1 MRIVLLFIF
10 GMFLSHFC
18 AAQPAQRVYF
28 TPSDDCENNIIALI
42 EDAQSQIDIAVYAIN
57 NDAIVEALKEAF
69 LRDVSIRVLT
79 DRTQAGQK
87 SSKVADLENFG
98 IDVIRHKK
106 YRIQHDK
113 FAIFDKKKIVTGSYN
128 WTNSASRRNAENCLF
143 ITKPK
148 TTIQKY
154 QKRFNDLWLMNK
166 KAKRKS
172 KFSNL
177 LTMPKK
183 LIVSKSLLY
192 LASNHLDSGQQ
203 VQCILQNVRGSNF
216 VCDFLLTFA

>member
-87 SSKVADLENFG
+87 SSKIADLEDFG

-113 FAIFDKKKIVTGSYN
+113 FAIFDQKKIVTGSYN
-128 WTNSASRRNAENCLF
+128 WTNSAS
-143 ITKPK
+143 
-148 TTIQKY
+148 IQKY

-192 LASNHLDSGQQ
+192 SASKHLNIGKQ
-203 VQCILQNVRGSNF
+203 V
-216 VCDFLLTFA
+216 